1 MELLDIVL
9 ITSLMTFDKEYF
21 QHFFSSLHNLYLAM
35 LEEELK
41 KKCFYDKIIK
51 WPTIFQRCMEFEFGI
66 MEGNKKY
73 VKYWI
78 DQFNTLRKT
87 ITSDKWFLVIM

>member
-1 MELLDIVL
+1 MA
-9 ITSLMTFDKEYF
+9 
-21 QHFFSSLHNLYLAM
+21 NLYLAM

-41 KKCFYDKIIK
+41 KKCVYDKIIK
-51 WPTIFQRCMEFEFGI
+51 WPTIFQGFIEFEFGI
-66 MEGNKKY
+66 MEGNKKD

-78 DQFNTLRKT
+78 DQFNTLSKT